1 MLSANLFREPMK
13 ISHFW
18 LFITLLIALP
28 SAFAEQINVRV
39 AGVPPEGVLVL
50 QVYDN
55 PDAFGDFRN
64 PALEKRFSMRPD
76 GVYRIDGVPVGSV
89 AVLAY
94 IDVNDNGALDRTF
107 IGIPREPI
115 ALSNDYRPKGP
126 PSFQRA
132 SFDVVAGQVQTL
144 DIAMYEVLGK
154 AGQWGVGIGVI
165 GRSSPYEGSDSTV
178 TQVIPAITYFGERLQ
193 WVGPSLRYG
202 LWGSDK
208 FRFAVNA
215 TYRVGAYEESD
226 SPILVGLGD
235 RDSTLMAG
243 VGFIYDGPE
252 RIDVD
257 FRYQHD
263 VLDRFG
269 GGTAELRI
277 SKGFQTGNVNWGPSI
292 GANWLSSDL
301 ANYDFGVPT
310 WAATPFRP
318 AYDVGSTFT
327 VEAGIGGMLEITE
340 HWRFVL
346 DLSAE
351 YLGDDISD
359 SPIVGDD
366 YVLKGF
372 AAITYTF

>member
-1 MLSANLFREPMK
+1 MDVKAQMKKLTARLCFICSLLFVGSACG
-13 ISHFW
+13 
-18 LFITLLIALP
+18 
-28 SAFAEQINVRV
+28 AELEVRV
-39 AGVPPEGVLVL
+39 LNAPADGTLVF

-55 PDAFGDFRN
+55 PDAFGDFRSPRTETRLAVN
-64 PALEKRFSMRPD
+64 PE
-76 GVYRIDGVPVGSV
+76 GVYRVEGVPSGAV
-89 AVLAY
+89 ALLVYA
-94 IDVNDNGALDRTF
+94 DRNNNQALDRTF
-107 IGIPREPI
+107 IGIPKEPI
-115 ALSNDYRPKGP
+115 ALSNNYRPKGP

-132 SFDVVAGQVQTL
+132 SFSLTENETRRL
-144 DIAMYEVLGK
+144 DIEMYEVLGES
-154 AGQWGVGIGVI
+154 GQWGVGIGVI
-165 GRSSPYEGSDSTV
+165 GRSSPYVGSDTNV

-202 LWGSDK
+202 LWGSDT

-235 RDSTLMAG
+235 RDNTLMAG
-243 VGFIYDGPE
+243 VGLVYDGPN

-269 GGTAELRI
+269 GGTAELRV
-277 SKGFQTGNVNWGPSI
+277 SRGFQTGNVSWGPSI
-292 GANWLSSDL
+292 GVNWLSSDL
-301 ANYDFGVPT
+301 ANYDFGVPLRDDI
-310 WAATPFRP
+310 PGRP
-318 AYDVGSTFT
+318 AYDVGSTVT
-327 VEAGIGGMLEITE
+327 VEGGIGGMLEITE
-340 HWRFVL
+340 HWRFVI
-346 DLSAE
+346 DVSAE

-359 SPIVGDD
+359 SPIVDDD

>member
-1 MLSANLFREPMK
+1 MRILRASLLLMFISNL
-13 ISHFW
+13 
-18 LFITLLIALP
+18 
-28 SAFAEQINVRV
+28 AFAADIQVQIQG
-39 AGVPPEGVLVL
+39 APQAGVLVV
-50 QVYDN
+50 QVYNDPN
-55 PDAFGDFRN
+55 AFGDFRL
-64 PALEKRFSMRPD
+64 PAREERFRLQEGD
-76 GVYRIDGVPVGSV
+76 RYLITGVPSGEV

-94 IDVNDNGALDRTF
+94 VDENENGALDRTF
-107 IGIPREPI
+107 IGIPKEPI
-115 ALSNDYRPKGP
+115 GLSNGYRPKGP

-132 SFDVVAGQVQTL
+132 SFYLAENETKTVAIEAYQ
-144 DIAMYEVLGK
+144 VLGDS
-154 AGQWGVGIGVI
+154 GQWGVGLGVI
-165 GRSSPYEGSDSTV
+165 GRSSPYVGSDSNV

-202 LWGSDK
+202 LWGSDTL
-208 FRFAVNA
+208 RFAVNA
-215 TYRVGAYEESD
+215 TYRVGAYEEND

-243 VGFIYDGPE
+243 VGLVYDGPNQ
-252 RIDVD
+252 IDVD

-269 GGTAELRI
+269 GGTAELRV
-277 SKGFQTGNVNWGPSI
+277 SKGFQVGNVSWGPSI
-292 GANWLSSDL
+292 GVNWLSSDL
-301 ANYDFGVPT
+301 ANYDFGVPV
-310 WAATPFRP
+310 ADAMAGRP
-318 AYDVGSTFT
+318 AYDVGNAVTL
-327 VEAGIGGMLEITE
+327 EGGIGGMLEITE

-359 SPIVGDD
+359 SPIVDDD

>member
-1 MLSANLFREPMK
+1 MN
-13 ISHFW
+13 ISTAVIRFTV
-18 LFITLLIALP
+18 FGIIVA
-28 SAFAEQINVRV
+28 SAFHFGRASAAELEVRV
-39 AGVPPEGVLVL
+39 LNPPANGNLVF

-55 PDAFGDFRN
+55 PDAFGDFRSPRSEMVMGVN
-64 PALEKRFSMRPD
+64 AE
-76 GVYRIDGVPVGSV
+76 GVYRLPGVTSGTI
-89 AVLAY
+89 AVLVYA
-94 IDVNDNGALDRTF
+94 DENNNGALDRTF
-107 IGIPREPI
+107 IGIPKEPI
-115 ALSNDYRPKGP
+115 GLSNSYRPKGP

-132 SFDVVAGQVQTL
+132 SFYLAEGQTTTI
-144 DIAMYEVLGK
+144 DIELFQVLGE

-165 GRSSPYEGSDSTV
+165 GRSSPYVGSDSAV

-202 LWGSDK
+202 VWGSDTL
-208 FRFAVNA
+208 RFAVNA

-243 VGFIYDGPE
+243 VGLVYDGPS

-269 GGTAELRI
+269 GGTAEFRV
-277 SKGFQTGNVNWGPSI
+277 SKGFQTGNVSWGPSL
-292 GANWLSSDL
+292 GVNWLSSDL
-301 ANYDFGVPT
+301 ANYDFGVPI
-310 WAATPFRP
+310 WAANPLRP
-318 AYDVGSTFT
+318 AYDVGSTVT
-327 VEAGIGGMLEITE
+327 VEAGVGGILEITE
-340 HWRFVL
+340 HWRL
-346 DLSAE
+346 IIDLNVE

-359 SPIVGDD
+359 SPIVDD
-366 YVLKGF
+366 NHVLKGF